1 MSVSVSVYRESSPQS
16 GVGDFVAG
24 VGCATGMALGMGDGC
39 GEGIVE
45 GPSVNRYE

>member
-1 MSVSVSVYRESSPQS
+1 MSVSVSVYRESLPQS